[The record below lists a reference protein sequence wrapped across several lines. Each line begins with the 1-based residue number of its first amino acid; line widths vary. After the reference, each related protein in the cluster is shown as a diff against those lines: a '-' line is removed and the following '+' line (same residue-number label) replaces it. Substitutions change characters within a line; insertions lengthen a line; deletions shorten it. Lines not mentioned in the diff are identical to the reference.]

1 MKTNSASE
9 NVLQRKSFTLIEL
22 LVVIAII
29 AILAAMLLPAL
40 SAARERARSAKCT
53 SNLKQIGLGHA
64 MYAGDH
70 EGWIC
75 RILNSGTVWSVILA
89 NGKYIE
95 NLSTFFCPS
104 IAPYECGGKT
114 LGDATGIGTK
124 KYFDLTYGFPEYN
137 TAGQKQFGTQ
147 WLFNL
152 ASAAEPARNYTVVD
166 SIWVAND
173 CGSYTIRANQDWC
186 SFNFGHGT
194 DLCNMSFMDGHVEP
208 ANVEQAR
215 RMRTWPVGYKYYG
228 FIRSAGTNQIYVGI
242 EE

>member
-1 MKTNSASE
+1 MKTNRASG
-9 NVLQRKSFTLIEL
+9 NVLRRKSFTLIEL

-40 SAARERARSAKCT
+40 SAARERARSAKCV
-53 SNLKQIGLGHA
+53 SNLKQIALAHS

-75 RILNSGTVWSVILA
+75 RILKAGTVWSGILA
-89 NGKYIE
+89 DGKYIE

-114 LGDATGIGTK
+114 LGDSAGIGTK
-124 KYFDLTYGFPEYN
+124 KYFELTYGFPEYDG
-137 TAGQKQFGTQ
+137 TEKKAYGTQ
-147 WLFNL
+147 MLYNL
-152 ASAAEPARNYTVVD
+152 ARADQPARYYTVVD

-173 CGSYTIRANQDWC
+173 CGMSTIRSNQDWC
-186 SFNFGHGT
+186 SFNFGHGS

-208 ANVEQAR
+208 ANLEQAR
-215 RMRTWPVGYKYYG
+215 RMPKWSYGYYG
-228 FIRSAGTNQIYVGI
+228 FIRSSGTNKNYSYIA
-242 EE
+242 E